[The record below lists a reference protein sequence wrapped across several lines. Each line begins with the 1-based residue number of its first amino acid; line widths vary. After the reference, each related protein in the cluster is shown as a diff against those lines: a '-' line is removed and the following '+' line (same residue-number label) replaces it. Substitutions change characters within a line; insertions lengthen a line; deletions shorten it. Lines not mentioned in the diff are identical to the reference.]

1 MFLSDVRNRFVLK
14 KAMFWGRMGEYGTFP
29 FPVPSLKALLESC
42 YGYSRHF
49 ASSSRKNRPIFL
61 WRWRFLPLKPRFGV
75 STQKKRLVFAGRCSK
90 DNRGGQSPGSHRH
103 SLVVTA
109 ISGMLPPIIG
119 KLPSAAKNPAQSLQ
133 FSKPLDKFLSLTLS
147 FSAIWHILRLQIAV
161 MAICS
166 LKIFFGHVLI
176 PEFFFHTFRTTGVF
190 PQIVSGNA
198 DMFFV

>member
-1 MFLSDVRNRFVLK
+1 MPKSVFLWLSSKSYPTNHITSIELMFLSDVRNRFVLK

-109 ISGMLPPIIG
+109 ISGMLPPITG

-133 FSKPLDKFLSLTLS
+133 FSKPLDKFVAVNRKTHYEILS
-147 FSAIWHILRLQIAV
+147 FATIPSA
-161 MAICS
+161 MES
-166 LKIFFGHVLI
+166 
-176 PEFFFHTFRTTGVF
+176 T
-190 PQIVSGNA
+190 
-198 DMFFV
+198 